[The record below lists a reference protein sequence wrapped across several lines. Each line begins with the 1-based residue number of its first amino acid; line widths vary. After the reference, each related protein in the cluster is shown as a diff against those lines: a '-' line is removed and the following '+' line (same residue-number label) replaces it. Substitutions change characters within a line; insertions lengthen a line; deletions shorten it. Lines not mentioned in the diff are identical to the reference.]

1 VDTPTD
7 STNSLDIATQRLM
20 DSAVLGDDGT
30 LNTSEVADPVLDDA
44 EVEEPEQDIEAD
56 VDDDQTAEV
65 EVDDTEEVEET
76 ASEDDEDTQA
86 SYESLQDFAEA
97 LDVPMEELL
106 TTVKAKIKVD
116 GVEDEITLDSLIR
129 DHQKSRHFLT
139 KANQLAE
146 ERRRFDA
153 EVQERMQQFETSN
166 AESAYILNT
175 LTLNVQKKMQSPQMQ
190 QLRNS
195 NVAEWNAQRIQLEE
209 NLKGIEK
216 LRENAAAKYEA
227 TKAKIAQDKQTRL
240 AEQLVQEAERLEE
253 VIPNW
258 SEDTR
263 KEITNFLM
271 QEPDY
276 AFQPEIVNA
285 INDHRY
291 VRMAWEAMQ
300 YRKQLKDADKTV
312 KAVKKA
318 PKALKPGKRPSPKAK
333 QNKQVQ
339 QLRGRLRKTGSMK
352 DAAALFE
359 KIL

>member
-1 VDTPTD
+1 MDTPKD
-7 STNSLDIATQRLM
+7 STNSLEIATQRLM
-20 DSAVLGDDGT
+20 NSAVLDDDGT
-30 LNTSEVADPVLDDA
+30 LNTSGEADPVLDDA
-44 EVEEPEQDIEAD
+44 EVVETEQDIEAD
-56 VDDDQTAEV
+56 LDDDQTAEV
-65 EVDDTEEVEET
+65 EEDDTEEVEET
-76 ASEDDEDTQA
+76 ASEDDETQA

-146 ERRRFDA
+146 ERRQFDA
-153 EVQERMQQFETSN
+153 QVQERLQQFESSN
-166 AESAYILNT
+166 AESAYILNA
-175 LTLNVQKKMQSPQMQ
+175 LTANVHKKMQSPEMAK
-190 QLRNS
+190 LRTS
-195 NVAEWNAQRIQLEE
+195 NVAEWNAQRIQLED
-209 NLKGIEK
+209 NLKAIEK
-216 LRENAAAKYEA
+216 LRSDAATKYEA
-227 TKAKIAQDKQTRL
+227 TKTKIAQDKQTRL
-240 AEQLVQEAERLEE
+240 AEQLVAEAERLEE

-263 KEITNFLM
+263 QEITSFLM
-271 QEPDY
+271 NEPDY
-276 AFQPEIVNA
+276 AFSPEIVNS

-300 YRKQLKDADKTV
+300 YRNQLKAADKTV

-318 PKALKPGKRPSPKAK
+318 PKALKPGKRPSTKTN
-333 QNKQVQ
+333 QQKQVQ

>member
-1 VDTPTD
+1 MDTPTSD

-30 LNTSEVADPVLDDA
+30 LNTSDEADPVLDDA
-44 EVEEPEQDIEAD
+44 DVQEIEQDIEAEL
-56 VDDDQTAEV
+56 VDEQTAEV
-65 EVDDTEEVEET
+65 EVDDTEEVEAP
-76 ASEDDEDTQA
+76 ASEDDEQQA
-86 SYESLQDFAEA
+86 SFESLQDFAEA
-97 LDVPMEELL
+97 LEVPMEELL

-146 ERRRFDA
+146 ERRQFDA
-153 EVQERMQQFETSN
+153 EVQERLQQFETSN

-175 LTLNVQKKMQSPQMQ
+175 LTANVHKKMRSPQMQ
-190 QLRNS
+190 KLRKS
-195 NVAEWNAQRIQLEE
+195 NVAEWNAQRIQLED
-209 NLKGIEK
+209 NLQGIEK
-216 LRENAAAKYEA
+216 LRKQAATKYEA

-240 AEQLVQEAERLEE
+240 AERLVEEAERLEQT
-253 VIPNW
+253 IPNW
-258 SEDTR
+258 SEATR
-263 KEITNFLM
+263 SEITNFLM

-276 AFQPEIVNA
+276 GFQPEVVNA

-300 YRKQLKDADKTV
+300 YRKQLKDADQTV

-318 PKALKPGKRPSPKAK
+318 PKALKPGKRPSANSN
-333 QNKQVQ
+333 QQKQVQ
-339 QLRGRLRKTGSMK
+339 QLRGRLRKSGSIK